1 MKILVLGATGAT
13 GRLLTEQL
21 LERGHTVRVIVRSA
35 DRLPEKVKQADKLE
49 VIQAA
54 VLDLTDEEL
63 ARHAADCDAVAS
75 CLGHNL
81 SFKGIYG
88 KPRKLVADA
97 VRRTC
102 EAVRANEPEKPVKFV
117 LMNTVAVLDRDQN
130 ETHSFKEKLV
140 FTLIRLLLPPHR
152 DNEAALAYL
161 KTEIGSENPVIEWS
175 AVRPDG
181 LIDKDEVS
189 EYEVYP
195 TLQQSAV
202 FGDKKTSRINTAHFM
217 AELIS
222 NPDTWAK
229 WKGRMPVVYNTF
241 LDKASDA

>member
-1 MKILVLGATGAT
+1 MKVLVLGATGAT
-13 GRLLTEQL
+13 GRLLTEEL
-21 LERGHTVRVIVRSA
+21 LERGHEVQVIVRSA
-35 DRLPEKVKQADKLE
+35 ARLPEKVKQSERLE
-49 VIQAA
+49 VKEAS

-63 ARHAADCDAVAS
+63 ARYTADCKAVAS
-75 CLGHNL
+75 CLGHNI

-88 KPRKLVADA
+88 RPRRLVADA

-102 EAVRANEPEKPVKFV
+102 KAVRANIPEKPVKFV
-117 LMNTVAVLDRDQN
+117 LMNTVAVLDRD
-130 ETHSFKEKLV
+130 EHEKHSFGEKVVFALV
-140 FTLIRLLLPPHR
+140 RLLLPPHR

-161 KTEIGSENPVIEWS
+161 KTEIGNDDPIIEWA

-181 LIDKDEVS
+181 LIDQDQVS

-202 FGDKKTSRINTAHFM
+202 FGNGKTSRINTAHFM

-222 NPDTWAK
+222 NPDTWAE
-229 WKGRMPVVYNTF
+229 WRDRMPVVYNRAEST
-241 LDKASDA
+241 